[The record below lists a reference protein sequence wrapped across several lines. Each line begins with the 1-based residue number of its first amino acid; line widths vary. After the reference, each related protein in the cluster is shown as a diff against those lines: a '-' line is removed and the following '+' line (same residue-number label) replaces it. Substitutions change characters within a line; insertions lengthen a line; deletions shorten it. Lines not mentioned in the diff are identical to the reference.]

1 MKMSHAAHTILSVC
15 WEGDEP
21 RGTSFVIGDT
31 YNFRGTEFK
40 ATEETYDELF
50 KNQELTNKPYKV
62 IRFGKVVNVMGKKV
76 G

>member
-1 MKMSHAAHTILSVC
+1 M
-15 WEGDEP
+15 
-21 RGTSFVIGDT
+21 IGDT

-50 KNQELTNKPYKV
+50 KNQELSNKPYKV